1 MHHTSTRQMAGR
13 LHPLENSSK
22 LTEMLWKLSECI
34 QFLLLKSEKETK
46 QVSVVAMVSCKN
58 ILSTKVSQSQH
69 LCIASHK
76 PTNSILIYETF
87 LLSSIAL
94 HTDQLN
100 SEIFFLQC
108 LFNTRPIFVVQFV
121 SPFQYLY
128 SSVIYTSPL
137 VRLSV
142 L

>member
-1 MHHTSTRQMAGR
+1 MAGR

-58 ILSTKVSQSQH
+58 TLSTKVSQSHH

-76 PTNSILIYETF
+76 PPNSILIYETF
-87 LLSSIAL
+87 VLSSIAL
-94 HTDQLN
+94 HT
-100 SEIFFLQC
+100 E
-108 LFNTRPIFVVQFV
+108 QF
-121 SPFQYLY
+121 
-128 SSVIYTSPL
+128 
-137 VRLSV
+137 
-142 L
+142 